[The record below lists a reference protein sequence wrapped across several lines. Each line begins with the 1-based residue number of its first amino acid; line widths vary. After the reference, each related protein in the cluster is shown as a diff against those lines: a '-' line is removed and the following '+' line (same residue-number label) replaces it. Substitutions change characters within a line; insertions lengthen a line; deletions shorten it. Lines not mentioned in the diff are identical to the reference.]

1 MALMRALR
9 MGLGAALCLAAI
21 SCGGGSGGSGVSST
35 PPPPP
40 PPPSGN
46 NVASVIVDQG
56 PTVNGS
62 AIGSVNALFTSVTVC
77 VPGSTTSC
85 QTIDHIQVD
94 TGSYGLRLLAPV
106 LTLTLPVEK
115 LASGNS
121 LVECTQFADG
131 FSWGP
136 VATADMQIAGE
147 TAKSLP
153 VQLIGDSRFP
163 TVPAN
168 CSGTGTA
175 EDTVSAFGANG
186 ILGIGPFEL
195 RCGDC
200 DTNAHSSNPL
210 YYACG
215 TTCVETVVPTA
226 MQEPNPV
233 TRFAA
238 DNNGSI
244 IDLPI
249 VAPTGTVTLTGSL
262 IFGIDTQSNNQSG
275 TQTVLTVDGSAEL
288 AMTFN
293 GQTLANSFIDSGSNA
308 IFFADSTIAPCMTT
322 DTDFYCPGNTL
333 TLALS
338 IQGQNGVMV
347 NNLTFGVGN
356 AQTMLNTNQTF
367 NVFPELAGTL
377 PAGLSGTFDYGLAFF
392 YGKRVA
398 VAVEGK
404 TTSVGTGPY
413 IAF

>member
-1 MALMRALR
+1 MPLMRALR
-9 MGLGAALCLAAI
+9 MGFGAALCLAAI
-21 SCGGGSGGSGVSST
+21 SCGGGSGGSGISST
-35 PPPPP
+35 PPP

-56 PTVNGS
+56 PASLKN
-62 AIGSVNALFTSVTVC
+62 ASVNALFTSVTVC

-106 LTLTLPVEK
+106 LTLTLPVEM
-115 LASGNS
+115 LNGNS

-136 VATADMQIAGE
+136 VVTADMQIAGE

-153 VQLIGDSRFP
+153 VQVIGDSRFP

-168 CSGTGTA
+168 CSATGTA
-175 EDTVSAFGANG
+175 EDTVSTFGANG

-195 RCGDC
+195 GCGDC
-200 DTNAHSSNPL
+200 DINTHSSTPV

-215 TTCVETVVPTA
+215 TTCVATVVPTA

-244 IDLPI
+244 IDLPA
-249 VAPTGTVTLTGSL
+249 VAPAGAVTLSGSL

-275 TQTVLTVDGSAEL
+275 TQTVLTVDVQAEL

-293 GQTLANSFIDSGSNA
+293 GQTLANSFIDSGSNG
-308 IFFADSTIAPCMTT
+308 IFFADSNIVTCTTT

-356 AQTMLNTNQTF
+356 AQTMLQTNPTF
-367 NVFPELAGTL
+367 NVFPQLAGTL

-398 VAVEGK
+398 VAVEGNK
-404 TTSVGTGPY
+404 TSVGTGPY